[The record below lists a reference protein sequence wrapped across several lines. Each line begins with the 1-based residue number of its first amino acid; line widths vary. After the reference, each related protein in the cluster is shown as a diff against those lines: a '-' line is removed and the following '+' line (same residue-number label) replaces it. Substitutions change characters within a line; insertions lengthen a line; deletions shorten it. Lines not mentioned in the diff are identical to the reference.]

1 MDWIW
6 PKGHLGRWA
15 KSLCRALLAGPRDT
29 TGKGKHPDN
38 EEQKQGHG
46 GRTRRGGGSLTGGAI
61 PAARSSTGTTNRE
74 RTTWGTSFWG
84 QQARLLTERG
94 WRRWVLRG
102 GELARAQ
109 LDGRLQRRWWRGRRG
124 RRRNA
129 RSDVEEVAREW
140 RPGAAAALRCG
151 KARRGGAWRLDGQR
165 MVSGK
170 RPSAPG
176 RPLQPCGAASTGR
189 RRRRSSGTCVEG
201 GPVGP
206 GVASGG
212 TTTARGD
219 AGVGLR
225 SPSRLWEGGLRR
237 DRDPGR
243 RISATGMRARV

>member
-1 MDWIW
+1 
-6 PKGHLGRWA
+6 
-15 KSLCRALLAGPRDT
+15 
-29 TGKGKHPDN
+29 
-38 EEQKQGHG
+38 
-46 GRTRRGGGSLTGGAI
+46 
-61 PAARSSTGTTNRE
+61 
-74 RTTWGTSFWG
+74 
-84 QQARLLTERG
+84 
-94 WRRWVLRG
+94 VLRG

-201 GPVGP
+201 GRVGP
-206 GVASGG
+206 DGAGRKG
-212 TTTARGD
+212 RAR
-219 AGVGLR
+219 R
-225 SPSRLWEGGLRR
+225 SPSMGQRLKETPGSRAAERQQLGATPALGSGVRRGSGKVGFGVTVTRGGAFRQQGCERR
-237 DRDPGR
+237 ASTSDDDKKGGGGGGDKERHL
-243 RISATGMRARV
+243 TGMGSGMGDCAVSGTVRAREGRKRE